1 MSKYPK
7 SVVLLALA
15 MTAGSL
21 PVAAA
26 PAATADLVLING
38 KVITVDKAFAVKSA
52 VAVKDGRIVAVGG
65 KEIGRKWK
73 AARTIDLKGRTLM
86 PGFIDAHLHLKGV
99 SHRSIEPDKARSITE
114 LGAMVAA
121 KAREL
126 GPGEWVAGSGWDEAL
141 LAEKR
146 NPTRADLDA
155 IAPDNPVVLVR
166 AGAHSAVGNSLALKL
181 AGIDA
186 ATPDPDG
193 GLIERGADGVPNG
206 MIRERTDLLL
216 RLVPADSAEQMRPS
230 YVRALKDLLALGIT
244 SFMEAWT
251 TIDDEPV
258 ERGGLA
264 GGGGNAVR
272 GHTFR
277 QLRTI
282 YDQQGEDL
290 PRATLYIMYPGAERL
305 KKFPHHTGFGDDRL
319 KLGPI
324 GESAYDG
331 GFTGPTARTSKDYKG
346 QPGFRGTTFMTEH
359 ALQEMVDTSARLG
372 WQLGI
377 HAIGD
382 EAIDTVASAYHRTLS
397 ARPKAD
403 HRWFLSHFT
412 MLPTEQTMRTM
423 AADGIWTTAQ
433 PNFTYNL
440 EGRYLQ
446 VLDGERLDRINPVAT
461 PISYGVNVVM
471 SSDNLPIGPMVGLYA
486 AVTRK
491 GMAGHQFAKAEA
503 ITREEAIRLYT
514 AKAAA
519 LTWDEARKGSIE
531 PGKFAD
537 FIVLDRDPLTVPA
550 EQLLQTRVDLTFVG
564 GKLVWDRQ
572 AN

>member
-1 MSKYPK
+1 MKTAR
-7 SVVLLALA
+7 LLALVLA
-15 MTAGSL
+15 TL
-21 PVAAA
+21 PL
-26 PAATADLVLING
+26 PAFAEQADLLLING
-38 KVITVDKAFAVKSA
+38 KVLTVDKDFSVRSA
-52 VAVKDGRIVAVGG
+52 VAVKDGKVAAVGG
-65 KEIGRKWK
+65 PELAKDWT
-73 AARTIDLKGRTLM
+73 APRTIDLKGRTLM
-86 PGFIDAHLHLKGV
+86 PGFIDTHLHLISV
-99 SHRSIEPDKARSITE
+99 SPRSVEPAKARSIAE
-114 LGAMVAA
+114 LGQMVAA
-121 KAREL
+121 KAKAL
-126 GPGEWVAGSGWDEAL
+126 GPGEWVVGSGWDEAL

-155 IAPDNPVVLVR
+155 MAPDNPVVLVR

-181 AGIDA
+181 AGIDRN
-186 ATPDPDG
+186 TPDPEG

-206 MIRERTDLLL
+206 IVRERTDLILK
-216 RLVPADSAEQMRPS
+216 LVPPNTPAQMRPS
-230 YVRALKDLLALGIT
+230 YVKSLKDLLALGIT

-258 ERGGLA
+258 EQGGVP
-264 GGGGNAVR
+264 GGGGNGVR
-272 GHTFR
+272 AHTFR
-277 QLRTI
+277 QLRAI
-282 YDQQGEDL
+282 YADEGENL

-305 KKFPHHTGFGDDRL
+305 RKFPHHTGFGDDRL

-346 QPGFRGTTFMTEH
+346 QPGFRGTTFMSEA
-359 ALQEMVDTSARLG
+359 ALQEMVETSAALG

-382 EAIDTVASAYHRTLS
+382 EAIDTVAMAYHKALS
-397 ARPKAD
+397 GHAKGD

-412 MLPTEQTMRTM
+412 MLPTEQTMKTM
-423 AADGIWTTAQ
+423 AADGVWTTAQ

-446 VLDGERLDRINPVAT
+446 VLDGERLDRINPMAT
-461 PISYGVNVVM
+461 PIARGVNVVM

-491 GMAGHQFAKAEA
+491 GMTGHQFALQEA

-519 LTWDEARKGSIE
+519 LAWDEGKKGSIE

-537 FIVLDRDPLTVPA
+537 LIVLDHDPLTVPA
-550 EQLLQTRVDLTFVG
+550 EQLLATKVDLTFVG
-564 GKLVWDRQ
+564 GKLVWNRLGE
-572 AN
+572 

>member
-1 MSKYPK
+1 MKTAR
-7 SVVLLALA
+7 LLALA
-15 MTAGSL
+15 LAAL
-21 PVAAA
+21 PL
-26 PAATADLVLING
+26 PAFAEQADLLLVNG
-38 KVITVDKAFAVKSA
+38 KVLTVDKDFTVGSA
-52 VAVKDGRIVAVGG
+52 VAVKDGKIAAVGG
-65 KEIGRKWK
+65 PELAKAWK
-73 AARTIDLKGRTLM
+73 ATRTVDLKGRTLM
-86 PGFIDAHLHLKGV
+86 PGFVDTHLHLP
-99 SHRSIEPDKARSITE
+99 SLSPRSVEPAKARSIAE
-114 LGAMVAA
+114 IGAMVATKA
-121 KAREL
+121 KAL
-126 GPGEWVAGSGWDEAL
+126 GPGEWVIGSGWDEAL

-155 IAPDNPVVLVR
+155 MAPDNPVVLVR
-166 AGAHSAVGNSLALKL
+166 AGAHSAVANSLALKL
-181 AGIDA
+181 AGIDRN
-186 ATPDPDG
+186 TPDPDG
-193 GLIERGADGVPNG
+193 GLIERGPDGEPRGIV
-206 MIRERTDLLL
+206 RERTDLILK
-216 RLVPADSAEQMRPS
+216 LVPPSTPAQMRPS
-230 YVRALKDLLALGIT
+230 YVKSLKDLLALGIT

-251 TIDDEPV
+251 MIDDEPV
-258 ERGGLA
+258 EQGGVP
-264 GGGGNAVR
+264 GGGGNGVR
-272 GHTFR
+272 SHTFK
-277 QLRTI
+277 QLRAI
-282 YDQQGEDL
+282 YAEEGENL

-305 KKFPHHTGFGDDRL
+305 KKFPYHTGYGDDRL

-346 QPGFRGTTFMTEH
+346 QPGFRGTTFMSES
-359 ALQEMVDTSARLG
+359 ALHEMVSTSASLG

-382 EAIDTVASAYHRTLS
+382 EAINTVASAYHDVLAT
-397 ARPKAD
+397 RPNSD

-412 MLPTEQTMRTM
+412 MLPTEQTMKTM
-423 AADGIWTTAQ
+423 AADGVWTTAQ

-491 GMAGHQFAKAEA
+491 GLTGHQFAMKEA

-519 LTWDEARKGSIE
+519 LAWDEAKKGSIE

-537 FIVLDRDPLTVPA
+537 MIVLDSDPLSVPA
-550 EQLLQTRVDLTFVG
+550 EQLLTTKVDMTFVG
-564 GKLVWDRQ
+564 GKLVWNRTGE
-572 AN
+572 

>member
-1 MSKYPK
+1 MKTAR
-7 SVVLLALA
+7 LLALA
-15 MTAGSL
+15 LAAL
-21 PVAAA
+21 PL
-26 PAATADLVLING
+26 PALAEQADLLLVNG
-38 KVITVDKAFAVKSA
+38 KVLTVDKDFAVRSA
-52 VAVKDGRIVAVGG
+52 VAVKDGKVAAVGG
-65 KEIGRKWK
+65 PELAKTWT

-86 PGFIDAHLHLKGV
+86 PGFIDAHLHLISV
-99 SHRSIEPDKARSITE
+99 SPRSVEPAKARSIAE
-114 LGAMVAA
+114 LGQMVAA
-121 KAREL
+121 KAKAL
-126 GPGEWVAGSGWDEAL
+126 GPGEWVVGSGWDEAL

-166 AGAHSAVGNSLALKL
+166 AGAHSAVANTMALKL
-181 AGIDA
+181 AGIDKD
-186 ATPDPDG
+186 TPDPEG
-193 GLIERGADGVPNG
+193 GLIERGPGGVPNG
-206 MIRERTDLLL
+206 IVRERTDLILK
-216 RLVPADSAEQMRPS
+216 LVPPNTPAQMRPS
-230 YVRALKDLLALGIT
+230 YVKSLKDLLTLGIT

-258 ERGGLA
+258 EQGGVP
-264 GGGGNAVR
+264 GGGGNGVR
-272 GHTFR
+272 AHTFK
-277 QLRTI
+277 QLRAI
-282 YDQQGEDL
+282 YADEGENL

-305 KKFPHHTGFGDDRL
+305 KKFPYHTGFGDDRL

-346 QPGFRGTTFMTEH
+346 QPGFRGTTFMSEA
-359 ALQEMVDTSARLG
+359 ALHEMVETSASLG

-382 EAIDTVASAYHRTLS
+382 EAIDTVAAAYHDVLTAHPR
-397 ARPKAD
+397 KD

-412 MLPTEQTMRTM
+412 MLPTEQTMKTM
-423 AADGIWTTAQ
+423 AADGVWTTAQ

-446 VLDGERLDRINPVAT
+446 VLDGERLDRINPMAT
-461 PISYGVNVVM
+461 PIAHGVNVVM

-491 GMAGHQFAKAEA
+491 GMTGHQFAMQEA

-519 LTWDEARKGSIE
+519 LAWDEGKKGSIE

-537 FIVLDRDPLTVPA
+537 LIVLDRDPLTVPA
-550 EQLLQTRVDLTFVG
+550 EELLATKVDMTFVG
-564 GKLVWDRQ
+564 GKLVWNRTGE
-572 AN
+572 

>member
-1 MSKYPK
+1 MKPLR
-7 SVVLLALA
+7 LLALA
-15 MTAGSL
+15 LATL
-21 PVAAA
+21 PLPALAA
-26 PAATADLVLING
+26 PAQQADLLLVNG
-38 KVITVDKAFAVKSA
+38 KVVTVDRAFAIRSA

-65 KEIGRKWK
+65 PELASRWK
-73 AARTIDLKGRTLM
+73 APRTIDLKGRTLL
-86 PGFIDAHLHLKGV
+86 PGFIDDHLHLI
-99 SHRSIEPDKARSITE
+99 SLSPRSVEPAKARSIAE
-114 LGAMVAA
+114 IGAMVAA
-121 KAREL
+121 KARAL
-126 GPGEWVAGSGWDEAL
+126 GPGEWVVGSGWDEAL

-166 AGAHSAVGNSLALKL
+166 AGAHSAVANSMALKL
-181 AGIDA
+181 AGITR
-186 ATPDPDG
+186 ATPDPEG
-193 GLIERGADGVPNG
+193 GLIERTADGEPSGIV
-206 MIRERTDLLL
+206 RERTDLILK
-216 RLVPADSAEQMRPS
+216 LVPPSTPAQMRPS
-230 YVRALKDLLALGIT
+230 YVKSLKDLLALGIT

-258 ERGGLA
+258 DRGGIP
-264 GGGGNAVR
+264 GGGGNGLRA
-272 GHTFR
+272 HTFA
-277 QLRTI
+277 QLRAI
-282 YDQQGEDL
+282 YADEGENL

-305 KKFPHHTGFGDDRL
+305 KKFPYHTGFGDDRL

-346 QPGFRGTTFMTEH
+346 QPGFRGTTFMSRD
-359 ALQEMVDTSARLG
+359 ALREMVETSASLG

-382 EAIDTVASAYHRTLS
+382 EAIDTVAAAYHDVL
-397 ARPKAD
+397 AAHPKQD

-412 MLPTEQTMRTM
+412 MLPAEQTMKTM
-423 AADGIWTTAQ
+423 AADKVWTTAQ

-446 VLDGERLDRINPVAT
+446 VLDGERLDRINPMAT
-461 PISYGVNVVM
+461 PIARGVNVVM
-471 SSDNLPIGPMVGLYA
+471 SSDNLPIGPMVNLYA

-491 GMAGHQFAKAEA
+491 GLTGHQFAPSEA
-503 ITREEAIRLYT
+503 ISREEAIRLYT

-519 LTWDEARKGSIE
+519 LSWDDAKKGSIE

-537 FIVLDRDPLTVPA
+537 LIVLDRDPLTVPA
-550 EQLLQTRVDLTFVG
+550 EQLLETKVDLTLVG
-564 GKLVWDRQ
+564 GKLLWNRTGE
-572 AN
+572 

>member
-1 MSKYPK
+1 MKTAR
-7 SVVLLALA
+7 LLALVLA
-15 MTAGSL
+15 TL
-21 PVAAA
+21 PL
-26 PAATADLVLING
+26 PAFADQADLLLING
-38 KVITVDKAFAVKSA
+38 KVLTVDKDFSVWSA
-52 VAVKDGRIVAVGG
+52 VAVKDGKVAAVGG
-65 KEIGRKWK
+65 PELAKDWT
-73 AARTIDLKGRTLM
+73 APRTIDLKGRTLM
-86 PGFIDAHLHLKGV
+86 PGFIDTHMHLISV
-99 SHRSIEPDKARSITE
+99 SPRSVEPAKARSIAE
-114 LGAMVAA
+114 LGQMVAA
-121 KAREL
+121 KAKAL
-126 GPGEWVAGSGWDEAL
+126 GPGEWVVGSGWDEAL

-155 IAPDNPVVLVR
+155 MAPDNPVVLVR

-181 AGIDA
+181 AGIDRN
-186 ATPDPDG
+186 TPDPEG

-206 MIRERTDLLL
+206 IVRERTDLILK
-216 RLVPADSAEQMRPS
+216 LVPPNTPAQMRPS
-230 YVRALKDLLALGIT
+230 YVKSLKDLLALGIT

-258 ERGGLA
+258 EQGGVP
-264 GGGGNAVR
+264 GGGGNGVR
-272 GHTFR
+272 AHTFR
-277 QLRTI
+277 QLRAI
-282 YDQQGEDL
+282 YADEGENL

-305 KKFPHHTGFGDDRL
+305 RKFPHHTGFGDDRL

-346 QPGFRGTTFMTEH
+346 QPGFRGTTFMSEA
-359 ALQEMVDTSARLG
+359 ALQEMVETSAALG

-382 EAIDTVASAYHRTLS
+382 EAIDTVAMAYHKALS
-397 ARPKAD
+397 GHAKGD

-412 MLPTEQTMRTM
+412 MLPTEQTMKTM
-423 AADGIWTTAQ
+423 ATDGVWTTAQ

-446 VLDGERLDRINPVAT
+446 VLDGERLDRINPMAT
-461 PISYGVNVVM
+461 PIARGVNVVM

-491 GMAGHQFAKAEA
+491 GMTGHQFALQEA

-519 LTWDEARKGSIE
+519 LAWDEGKKGSIE

-537 FIVLDRDPLTVPA
+537 LIVLDHDPLTVPA
-550 EQLLQTRVDLTFVG
+550 EQLLATKVDLTFVG
-564 GKLVWDRQ
+564 GKLVWNRLGE
-572 AN
+572 

>member
-1 MSKYPK
+1 MKTAR
-7 SVVLLALA
+7 LLALVLA
-15 MTAGSL
+15 TL
-21 PVAAA
+21 PL
-26 PAATADLVLING
+26 PAFADQADLLLING
-38 KVITVDKAFAVKSA
+38 KVLTVDKDFSVRSA
-52 VAVKDGRIVAVGG
+52 VAVKDGKVAAVGG
-65 KEIGRKWK
+65 PELAKDWT
-73 AARTIDLKGRTLM
+73 APRTIDLKGRTLM
-86 PGFIDAHLHLKGV
+86 PGFIDTHLHLISV
-99 SHRSIEPDKARSITE
+99 SPRSVEPAKARSIAE
-114 LGAMVAA
+114 LGQMVAA
-121 KAREL
+121 KAKAL
-126 GPGEWVAGSGWDEAL
+126 GPGEWVVGSGWDEAL

-155 IAPDNPVVLVR
+155 MAPDNPVVLVR

-181 AGIDA
+181 AGIDRN
-186 ATPDPDG
+186 TPDPEG

-206 MIRERTDLLL
+206 IVRERTDLILK
-216 RLVPADSAEQMRPS
+216 LVPPNTPAQMRPS
-230 YVRALKDLLALGIT
+230 YVKSLKDLLALGIT

-258 ERGGLA
+258 EQGGVP
-264 GGGGNAVR
+264 GGGGNGVR
-272 GHTFR
+272 AHTFR
-277 QLRTI
+277 QLRAI
-282 YDQQGEDL
+282 YADEGENL

-305 KKFPHHTGFGDDRL
+305 RKFPHHTGFGDDRL

-346 QPGFRGTTFMTEH
+346 QPGFRGTTFMSEA
-359 ALQEMVDTSARLG
+359 ALQEMVETSAALG

-382 EAIDTVASAYHRTLS
+382 EAIDTVAMAYHKALS
-397 ARPKAD
+397 GHAKGD

-412 MLPTEQTMRTM
+412 MLPTEQTMKTM
-423 AADGIWTTAQ
+423 AADGVWTTAQ

-446 VLDGERLDRINPVAT
+446 VLDGERLDRINPMAT
-461 PISYGVNVVM
+461 PIARGVNVVM

-491 GMAGHQFAKAEA
+491 GMTGHQFALQEA

-519 LTWDEARKGSIE
+519 LAWDEGKKGSIE

-537 FIVLDRDPLTVPA
+537 LIVLDHDPLTVPA
-550 EQLLQTRVDLTFVG
+550 EQLLATKVDLTFVG
-564 GKLVWDRQ
+564 GKLVWNRLGE
-572 AN
+572 

>member
-1 MSKYPK
+1 
-7 SVVLLALA
+7 VL
-15 MTAGSL
+15 
-21 PVAAA
+21 
-26 PAATADLVLING
+26 
-38 KVITVDKAFAVKSA
+38 TVDKDFSVRSA
-52 VAVKDGRIVAVGG
+52 VAVKDGKIAAVGG
-65 KEIGRKWK
+65 PELAK
-73 AARTIDLKGRTLM
+73 AWNATRTVDLKGRTLM
-86 PGFIDAHLHLKGV
+86 PGFVDAHLHLISV
-99 SHRSIEPDKARSITE
+99 SPRSVEPAKARSIAE
-114 LGAMVAA
+114 IGAMVSA
-121 KAREL
+121 KAKAL
-126 GPGEWVAGSGWDEAL
+126 GAGEWVIGSGWDEAL

-155 IAPDNPVVLVR
+155 MAPDNPVVLVR
-166 AGAHSAVGNSLALKL
+166 AGAHSAVANSLALKL
-181 AGIDA
+181 AGIDRN
-186 ATPDPDG
+186 TPDPDG
-193 GLIERGADGVPNG
+193 GLIEHGPDGEPNG
-206 MIRERTDLLL
+206 MVRERTDLILK
-216 RLVPADSAEQMRPS
+216 LVPPSTPAQMRPS
-230 YVRALKDLLALGIT
+230 YVKSLKDLLTLGIT

-258 ERGGLA
+258 EQGGVP
-264 GGGGNAVR
+264 GGGGNGVR
-272 GHTFR
+272 AHTFK
-277 QLRTI
+277 QLRAI
-282 YDQQGEDL
+282 YADEGENL

-305 KKFPHHTGFGDDRL
+305 KKFPYHTGFGDDRL

-346 QPGFRGTTFMTEH
+346 QPGFRGTTFMSEA
-359 ALQEMVDTSARLG
+359 ALHEMVETSSSLG

-382 EAIDTVASAYHRTLS
+382 EAIDTVAAAYHDVLS
-397 ARPKAD
+397 AHPKKD

-412 MLPTEQTMRTM
+412 MLPTEQTMKTM
-423 AADGIWTTAQ
+423 AADGVWTTAQ

-446 VLDGERLDRINPVAT
+446 VLDGERLDRINPMAT
-461 PISYGVNVVM
+461 PIAHGKNVVM

-491 GMAGHQFAKAEA
+491 GMTGHQFALREA

-519 LTWDEARKGSIE
+519 LAWDEGKKGSIE

-537 FIVLDRDPLTVPA
+537 LIVLDRDPLTVPA
-550 EQLLQTRVDLTFVG
+550 EELLATKVDMTFVG
-564 GKLVWDRQ
+564 GKLVWNRTGQ
-572 AN
+572 

>member
-1 MSKYPK
+1 MKPLR
-7 SVVLLALA
+7 LLALA
-15 MTAGSL
+15 LATL
-21 PVAAA
+21 PLPALAA
-26 PAATADLVLING
+26 PAQQADLLLVNG
-38 KVITVDKAFAVKSA
+38 KVVTVDRAFAIRSA

-65 KEIGRKWK
+65 PELASRWK
-73 AARTIDLKGRTLM
+73 APRTIDLKGRTLL
-86 PGFIDAHLHLKGV
+86 PGFIDDHLHLI
-99 SHRSIEPDKARSITE
+99 SLSPRSVEPAKARSIAE
-114 LGAMVAA
+114 IGAMVAA
-121 KAREL
+121 KARAL
-126 GPGEWVAGSGWDEAL
+126 GPGEWVVGSGWDEAL

-166 AGAHSAVGNSLALKL
+166 AGAHSAVANSMALKL
-181 AGIDA
+181 AGITR
-186 ATPDPDG
+186 ATPDPEG
-193 GLIERGADGVPNG
+193 GLIERTADGEPSGIV
-206 MIRERTDLLL
+206 RERTDLILK
-216 RLVPADSAEQMRPS
+216 LVPPSTPAQMRPS
-230 YVRALKDLLALGIT
+230 YVKSLKDLLALGIT

-258 ERGGLA
+258 DRGGIP
-264 GGGGNAVR
+264 GGGGNGLRA
-272 GHTFR
+272 HTFA
-277 QLRTI
+277 QLRAI
-282 YDQQGEDL
+282 YADEGENL

-305 KKFPHHTGFGDDRL
+305 KKFPYHTGFGDDRL

-346 QPGFRGTTFMTEH
+346 QPGFRGTTFMSRD
-359 ALQEMVDTSARLG
+359 ALREMVETSASLG

-382 EAIDTVASAYHRTLS
+382 EAIDTVAAAYHDVL
-397 ARPKAD
+397 AAHPKQD

-412 MLPTEQTMRTM
+412 MLPAEQTMKTM
-423 AADGIWTTAQ
+423 AADKVWTTAQ

-446 VLDGERLDRINPVAT
+446 VLDGERLDRINPMAT
-461 PISYGVNVVM
+461 PIARGVNVVM
-471 SSDNLPIGPMVGLYA
+471 SSDNLPIGPMVSLYA

-491 GMAGHQFAKAEA
+491 GLTGHQFAPSEA
-503 ITREEAIRLYT
+503 ISREEAIRLYT

-519 LTWDEARKGSIE
+519 LSWDDAKKGSIE

-537 FIVLDRDPLTVPA
+537 LIVLDRDPLTVPA
-550 EQLLQTRVDLTFVG
+550 EQLLETKVDLTLVG
-564 GKLVWDRQ
+564 GKLLWNRTGE
-572 AN
+572 

>member
-1 MSKYPK
+1 MKRLAL
-7 SVVLLALA
+7 LLAALPLPA
-15 MTAGSL
+15 M
-21 PVAAA
+21 AA
-26 PAATADLVLING
+26 PQQADVLFVNG
-38 KVITVDKAFAVKSA
+38 KVLTVDKDFAIHTA
-52 VAVKDGRIVAVGG
+52 IAIKDGKIAATGG
-65 KEIGRKWK
+65 PELAKDWQ
-73 AARTIDLKGRTLM
+73 APRTVDLQGRTLM
-86 PGFIDAHLHLKGV
+86 PGFIDTHLHLKGL
-99 SHRSIEPDKARSITE
+99 SHRSIEPDKARSIAE

-146 NPTRADLDA
+146 NPSRADLDA
-155 IAPDNPVVLVR
+155 IAPNNPVVLVR
-166 AGAHSAVGNSLALKL
+166 AGAHSAVANSLALKL

-186 ATPDPDG
+186 NTPNPAG
-193 GLIERGADGVPNG
+193 GVIERGPDGQPSG
-206 MIRERTDLLL
+206 IIRERTDLVLK
-216 RLVPADSAEQMRPS
+216 LVPADSPAQMRPS
-230 YVRALKDLLALGIT
+230 YVNSLKDLLRLGIT

-258 ERGGLA
+258 EQGGIS

-272 GHTFR
+272 GHTFK
-277 QLRTI
+277 QLSAI
-282 YDQQGEDL
+282 YAEEGESL

-305 KKFPHHTGFGDDRL
+305 KKFPHHTGYGDDRL

-346 QPGFRGTTFMTEH
+346 QPGFRGTTFMTEP
-359 ALQEMVDTSARLG
+359 ALKDMIDTSAALG

-382 EAIDTVASAYHRTLS
+382 EAINIVAAAYHENLV
-397 ARPKAD
+397 AHPKQD
-403 HRWFLSHFT
+403 HRWFISHFT
-412 MLPTEQTMRTM
+412 MMPTQQTMKTM
-423 AADGIWTTAQ
+423 AADGVWTTAQ

-446 VLDGERLDRINPVAT
+446 VLDGERLDTINPMAT
-461 PISYGVNVVM
+461 PIGLGVNVVM
-471 SSDNLPIGPMVGLYA
+471 SSDNLPIGPMVGLYS

-491 GMAGHQFAKAEA
+491 GMTGHQFALSEA
-503 ITREEAIRLYT
+503 ITREQAIRLYT

-519 LTWDEARKGSIE
+519 VAWDEAKKGTLE

-550 EQLLQTRVDLTFVG
+550 EQLLQTLVDQTWVG
-564 GKLVWDRQ
+564 GKLVYSRKR
-572 AN
+572 